1 MLGVAQGLLRPF
13 SLARRFPPRRRVVP
27 APPGHEPLVGS
38 HHVEGDHALAYVGTK
53 LGGESNRQPQVL
65 HGAAHADA
73 HRPFASRRGRV
84 ARTGKRRGFRGRGV
98 AVLDE
103 GGRGARGS
111 GIAAR
116 SVFRMGRIERLLR
129 DGLDQIGVPS
139 AAISIACHGG
149 AFAELFRDQQE
160 AVQGGFER
168 PHRTLGDARV
178 LVFDADIERVGVARG
193 SHQSQRIALGVF
205 WLARQN
211 DGALKIR
218 RRNAPCRIARGNQH
232 LVQTRLFE
240 PPRQTACKGR
250 RAHDRIAFGAPH
262 LTHDGT

>member
-1 MLGVAQGLLRPF
+1 MSP
-13 SLARRFPPRRRVVP
+13 SS
-27 APPGHEPLVGS
+27 GS
-38 HHVEGDHALAYVGTK
+38 HHVEGDHALGHVGAK
-53 LGGESNRQPQVL
+53 LGGEPHRQPQVL

-73 HRPFASRRGRV
+73 HRPFASAAADGSP
-84 ARTGKRRGFRGRGV
+84 ARAKG
-98 AVLDE
+98 AVFAGE
-103 GGRGARGS
+103 GSPSWTKEDGGARGS

-139 AAISIACHGG
+139 AAISIARHGG
-149 AFAELFRDQQE
+149 AFAELLRDQQE
-160 AVQGGFER
+160 AVQSGFER

-240 PPRQTACKGR
+240 PPRRTAC
-250 RAHDRIAFGAPH
+250 RAGGA
-262 LTHDGT
+262 